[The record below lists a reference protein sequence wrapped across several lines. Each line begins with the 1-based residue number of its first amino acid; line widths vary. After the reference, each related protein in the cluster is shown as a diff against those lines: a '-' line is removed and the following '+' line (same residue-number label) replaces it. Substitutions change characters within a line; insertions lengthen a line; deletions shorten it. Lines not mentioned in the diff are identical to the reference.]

1 MRAAPFVL
9 AGLVAVAVVVSSVAA
24 VTAYYGFELRRAEG
38 LRYRRG
44 LLQEYSGTI
53 PLDKVQSVADENV
66 IARRLGYAAVEVET
80 AGYAPGAGDGSGS
93 QSTVPLADRERAL
106 ARAPEVE
113 PFGEVEFERPPKRA
127 RTRYVV
133 RYALVVAFDPPRLP
147 RRPSASPASPPVP
160 PYSPLALLVVV
171 PVAAHLK
178 WATSATRS
186 AGTTSSPARGSGP
199 GAPASS

>member
-53 PLDKVQSVADENV
+53 PLDKVQSVSLTENV

-93 QSTVPLADRERAL
+93 QSAVPLADRERAL
-106 ARAPEVE
+106 ARAP
-113 PFGEVEFERPPKRA
+113 RWSRSA
-127 RTRYVV
+127 RSSSSG
-133 RYALVVAFDPPRLP
+133 
-147 RRPSASPASPPVP
+147 RRSARGPATSSGTPSSSRSTAVSSPSSASPASPPVP

-178 WATSATRS
+178 SGDLGYALGEDHFVAREGFWTRR
-186 AGTTSSPARGSGP
+186 TRVV
-199 GAPASS
+199 